1 MESEKTY
8 PSDLTDEEWEW
19 IKDVIPA
26 AKSGGRPRTL
36 CMRAVLNAIFYVTK
50 GGIQWRMLPTN
61 FPKWQ
66 SVYHYLRA
74 WKLQGVWVRIHDTLR
89 ARVRA
94 KEERHKHPTAGCL
107 DSQSVK
113 TTEVGGAERGFD
125 NGKKVKGRKRHVL
138 VDTLG
143 LLLIVVVTA
152 ASLSDQ
158 AGARK
163 IFKQMRGTCKKL
175 RKVWVDGTYR
185 GAEWTAWV
193 KETIPYSP
201 GIRRTRG
208 RTKRLR
214 GVTASLGRREKPPI
228 IPLYRQLLAY
238 PIIGLTGLL
247 NLVTVV
253 DKFRPQAVE
262 EKGSVCRPHVLP
274 PRP

>member
-1 MESEKTY
+1 MNEKIY
-8 PSDLTDEEWEW
+8 PSDLTDEEWAW
-19 IKDVIPA
+19 IRELIPA

-74 WKLQGVWVRIHDTLR
+74 WKLQGVWVSIHATLR
-89 ARVRA
+89 ARVREKA
-94 KEERHKHPTAGCL
+94 ARHTHPTAGCL

-125 NGKKVKGRKRHVL
+125 NGKKVKGRKRHIL

-163 IFKQMRGTCKKL
+163 IFQHMGGICQKL

-185 GAEWTAWV
+185 GAEWTSWV
-193 KETIPYSP
+193 KEHYHIVLESVTRAEGQKGFAVLPHRWVVERTLAWLNQS
-201 GIRRTRG
+201 RRLSKDYEALPSTSEAFVYVAMTRLML
-208 RTKRLR
+208 KRL
-214 GVTASLGRREKPPI
+214 A
-228 IPLYRQLLAY
+228 A
-238 PIIGLTGLL
+238 
-247 NLVTVV
+247 
-253 DKFRPQAVE
+253 
-262 EKGSVCRPHVLP
+262 
-274 PRP
+274 

>member
-1 MESEKTY
+1 MNEKTY

-19 IKDVIPA
+19 LKAVLPA

-36 CMRAVLNAIFYVTK
+36 CRRAVLNAICYVTT

-89 ARVRA
+89 ARVRE
-94 KEERHKHPTAGCL
+94 KEARHKHPTAGCL

-143 LLLIVVVTA
+143 SVSYTHLTLP
-152 ASLSDQ
+152 
-158 AGARK
+158 
-163 IFKQMRGTCKKL
+163 
-175 RKVWVDGTYR
+175 
-185 GAEWTAWV
+185 
-193 KETIPYSP
+193 TIYS
-201 GIRRTRG
+201 
-208 RTKRLR
+208 
-214 GVTASLGRREKPPI
+214 V
-228 IPLYRQLLAY
+228 
-238 PIIGLTGLL
+238 
-247 NLVTVV
+247 
-253 DKFRPQAVE
+253 
-262 EKGSVCRPHVLP
+262 
-274 PRP
+274 

>member
-1 MESEKTY
+1 MNEKIY

-19 IKDVIPA
+19 IKDLIPA

-89 ARVRA
+89 ARVRE

-107 DSQSVK
+107 DSNCDRRLPVRPSRRTENLQADARHLQETAQSV
-113 TTEVGGAERGFD
+113 GGW
-125 NGKKVKGRKRHVL
+125 HVSWSG
-138 VDTLG
+138 VDCLG
-143 LLLIVVVTA
+143 QRA
-152 ASLSDQ
+152 
-158 AGARK
+158 
-163 IFKQMRGTCKKL
+163 
-175 RKVWVDGTYR
+175 
-185 GAEWTAWV
+185 
-193 KETIPYSP
+193 IPYST

-214 GVTASLGRREKPPI
+214 CVTASVGSGKNIGMVEPMSSIEQRLRR
-228 IPLYRQLLAY
+228 
-238 PIIGLTGLL
+238 
-247 NLVTVV
+247 VTNH
-253 DKFRPQAVE
+253 Q
-262 EKGSVCRPHVLP
+262 
-274 PRP
+274 

>member
-1 MESEKTY
+1 MNEKTY

-19 IKDVIPA
+19 IKEVIPA

-36 CMRAVLNAIFYVTK
+36 CMRAVLNAIFSVTK

-74 WKLQGVWVRIHDTLR
+74 WKRQGVWIRIHDTLR
-89 ARVRA
+89 ARVRD

-163 IFKQMRGTCKKL
+163 IFQQMRGTCKKL

-185 GAEWTAWV
+185 GAEWTAWI
-193 KETIPYSP
+193 KETRFSKS
-201 GIRRTRG
+201 TLE
-208 RTKRLR
+208 RL
-214 GVTASLGRREKPPI
+214 GFCDGQQGHTTPLSQSAGRRCYLPWLDKHGG
-228 IPLYRQLLAY
+228 LRLAKD
-238 PIIGLTGLL
+238 
-247 NLVTVV
+247 VTCGCERRMG
-253 DKFRPQAVE
+253 FSLAP
-262 EKGSVCRPHVLP
+262 
-274 PRP
+274 

>member
-1 MESEKTY
+1 MNEKTY
-8 PSDLTDEEWEW
+8 PSDLTDEEWKW
-19 IKDVIPA
+19 IKDLIPA
-26 AKSGGRPRTL
+26 AKSGGQPRTL

-74 WKLQGVWVRIHDTLR
+74 WKRQGVWVRIHDTLR

-113 TTEVGGAERGFD
+113 TTEVGGAARGFD

-158 AGARK
+158 AGARE
-163 IFKQMRGTCKKL
+163 IFKQMRGPCKKL

-185 GAEWTAWV
+185 GAEWDCLGQR
-193 KETIPYSP
+193 EIPYSP
-201 GIRRTRG
+201 ANLLHARKD
-208 RTKRLR
+208 KR
-214 GVTASLGRREKPPI
+214 ASRC
-228 IPLYRQLLAY
+228 YR
-238 PIIGLTGLL
+238 IGGSSKNIGL
-247 NLVTVV
+247 
-253 DKFRPQAVE
+253 VE
-262 EKGSVCRPHVLP
+262 PMSSIE
-274 PRP
+274 